1 MAKNNKKKVE
11 KSDNKKENTVD
22 VKEEIS
28 KPKKQDEKKENVNS
42 KKDLNSNKKGKS
54 ENKSDSKEPVNKKI
68 DENKKGSKSKSENQ
82 VSKDKKQEG
91 KKEIIKELKKEDLN
105 KQENE
110 KIESKKSITKKSEKS
125 KKVENKQ
132 SDDVKKVEIKDDKKE
147 DKAQKSE
154 KSKTQKT
161 LETSKE
167 KKQDKV
173 EKSKEQKKE
182 VAKTES
188 NETKSKNEQKLDKPD
203 YVVDENKKRKNRWT
217 ALIVFICIAIIIMF
231 FSTIFAFLNISS
243 NKIAKG
249 VSVKNIDLSGLT
261 IEEAKN
267 KLSEALNIELNIAL
281 ELDYQDFK
289 TTFDTNQI
297 EYSYKIADAV
307 TEAYEVGRDKSLI
320 ENNYNL
326 LKANLFGNNLEINS
340 NYNEE
345 SLSYIVKDIGTKVP
359 GLVEEPSYYREDKE
373 LVIEKGTDGIEV
385 NLEQL
390 KNDILEDIKN
400 RNANEIQADTTA
412 RKIDIPVNEKKASAI
427 DIDKIYSEVH
437 CEPKDAYYETDPFK
451 IYKEEDGVD
460 FAISVDEAKSTIS
473 SEDKNEYRIPLKLTP
488 AKKTINDIG
497 TEAFPYKISEFPT
510 RYDATNTNRSQNLSI
525 ATKKI
530 NGTVLMPGE
539 TFSFNQVVGKRTID
553 AGYKDA
559 KIYEN
564 GKVVDGLAG
573 GICQVSSTLYNA
585 VLLANLEIVERTN
598 HSFTTSYVKAG
609 RDATVVY
616 GVKDFQFK
624 NNRNYPIKIE
634 GSVGSGILTFKI
646 HGIKEETEYEV
657 KIVPNT
663 TGTIPYTTQTI
674 TDTSLQPGETVVEQ
688 SGHAGCK
695 VTTYKQLWLNGTM
708 VSNELL
714 SNDTYNAMQTIIR
727 VGPTN

>member
-11 KSDNKKENTVD
+11 KTNNETENTVD

-28 KPKKQDEKKENVNS
+28 KPKKQEEKKENVNS
-42 KKDLNSNKKGKS
+42 KKDLNSNKK
-54 ENKSDSKEPVNKKI
+54 ENTEKKSDSKELENKDLSK
-68 DENKKGSKSKSENQ
+68 NKKGSKSKNENQ
-82 VSKDKKQEG
+82 ENKDKKQES
-91 KKEIIKELKKEDLN
+91 KNEIVKESEKENSN

-110 KIESKKSITKKSEKS
+110 KIEPKKNITKKSEKS
-125 KKVENKQ
+125 KKVQNKQ
-132 SDDVKKVEIKDDKKE
+132 NDDVKKVEIKNDKKE
-147 DKAQKSE
+147 AKAQKIE
-154 KSKTQKT
+154 KAKTQKT
-161 LETSKE
+161 PETSKE
-167 KKQDKV
+167 KNQNKI
-173 EKSKEQKKE
+173 EKSEEKNKK
-182 VAKTES
+182 VTKTES
-188 NETKSKNEQKLDKPD
+188 NKVKAKSEKESDKPD

-217 ALIVFICIAIIIMF
+217 ALIIFICIAIIIMI

-243 NKIAKG
+243 DKIAKG

-267 KLSEALNIELNIAL
+267 KLSEALNIELNVAL

-297 EYSYKIADAV
+297 EYSYKIDDAV

-326 LKANLFGNNLEINS
+326 LKTNLFGNNLEIIS

-345 SLSYIVKDIGTKVP
+345 SLDYIVKDIGTKVP

-385 NLEQL
+385 NSEQL

-460 FAISVDEAKSTIS
+460 FAISVDEAKEKIN
-473 SEDKNEYRIPLKLTP
+473 SEDKTEYRIPLKLTP

-525 ATKKI
+525 ATNKI

-663 TGTIPYTTQTI
+663 TSTIPYTTQTI

>member
-1 MAKNNKKKVE
+1 MA
-11 KSDNKKENTVD
+11 SD
-22 VKEEIS
+22 
-28 KPKKQDEKKENVNS
+28 
-42 KKDLNSNKKGKS
+42 L
-54 ENKSDSKEPVNKKI
+54 
-68 DENKKGSKSKSENQ
+68 
-82 VSKDKKQEG
+82 
-91 KKEIIKELKKEDLN
+91 
-105 KQENE
+105 
-110 KIESKKSITKKSEKS
+110 
-125 KKVENKQ
+125 
-132 SDDVKKVEIKDDKKE
+132 
-147 DKAQKSE
+147 
-154 KSKTQKT
+154 
-161 LETSKE
+161 KE

-173 EKSKEQKKE
+173 EKSEEKNKK
-182 VAKTES
+182 VTKTES
-188 NETKSKNEQKLDKPD
+188 NKVKKKSEQKSDKPD

-217 ALIVFICIAIIIMF
+217 ALIVFICIAIIIMI

-267 KLSEALNIELNIAL
+267 KLSEALNIELNVAL

-297 EYSYKIADAV
+297 EYSYKIDDAV

-373 LVIEKGTDGIEV
+373 LVIEKGNDGIEV
-385 NLEQL
+385 NSEQL

-460 FAISVDEAKSTIS
+460 FAISVDEAKEKIS
-473 SEDKNEYRIPLKLTP
+473 SEDKTEYRIPLKLTP

-510 RYDATNTNRSQNLSI
+510 RYDATNINRTQNLSL
-525 ATKKI
+525 ATGKI

-539 TFSFNQVVGKRTID
+539 TFSYNQVVGKRTID

-657 KIVPNT
+657 KIVPYT

-674 TDTSLQPGETVVEQ
+674 TDTSLQPGETVIEQ

>member
-1 MAKNNKKKVE
+1 MAKNKKKKVE
-11 KSDNKKENTVD
+11 KTNNEKENTVD

-28 KPKKQDEKKENVNS
+28 KPKKQEEKKENINS
-42 KKDLNSNKKGKS
+42 KKDLNSNKKENVEKKS
-54 ENKSDSKEPVNKKI
+54 DDKNLENKDLDKNKKS
-68 DENKKGSKSKSENQ
+68 SKSKNENQ
-82 VSKDKKQEG
+82 ENKDKKQES
-91 KKEIIKELKKEDLN
+91 KNEIVKESEKENSN
-105 KQENE
+105 KQKNE
-110 KIESKKSITKKSEKS
+110 KIEPKKDITKKSEKS
-125 KKVENKQ
+125 KKVENNQ
-132 SDDVKKVEIKDDKKE
+132 SDDVKKVEIKEDKKE
-147 DKAQKSE
+147 AKDKKKE
-154 KSKTQKT
+154 KNKKTP
-161 LETSKE
+161 ETSKE

-173 EKSKEQKKE
+173 EKSEEKNKK
-182 VAKTES
+182 VTKTES
-188 NETKSKNEQKLDKPD
+188 NKAKTKSEQKSDKPD

-217 ALIVFICIAIIIMF
+217 ALIVFICIAIIIMI

-267 KLSEALNIELNIAL
+267 KLSEALNIELNVAL

-297 EYSYKIADAV
+297 EYSYKIDDAV

-373 LVIEKGTDGIEV
+373 LVIEKGNDGIEV
-385 NLEQL
+385 NSEQL

-460 FAISVDEAKSTIS
+460 FAISVDEAKEKIS
-473 SEDKNEYRIPLKLTP
+473 SEDKTEYRIPLKLTP

-510 RYDATNTNRSQNLSI
+510 RYDATNINRTQNLSL
-525 ATKKI
+525 ATGKI

-539 TFSFNQVVGKRTID
+539 TFSYNQVVGKRTID

-657 KIVPNT
+657 KIVPYT

-674 TDTSLQPGETVVEQ
+674 TDTSLQPGETVIEQ

>member
-1 MAKNNKKKVE
+1 MAKNKKKKVE
-11 KSDNKKENTVD
+11 KTNNEKENTVD

-28 KPKKQDEKKENVNS
+28 KPKKQEDKKENVEKKS
-42 KKDLNSNKKGKS
+42 AGKDLENKDLDKNKKS
-54 ENKSDSKEPVNKKI
+54 
-68 DENKKGSKSKSENQ
+68 SKSKNENQ
-82 VSKDKKQEG
+82 ENKDKKQES
-91 KKEIIKELKKEDLN
+91 KNERVKESEKENSN
-105 KQENE
+105 KQKNE
-110 KIESKKSITKKSEKS
+110 KIEPKKNINKKSEKS

-132 SDDVKKVEIKDDKKE
+132 SDDVKKVKIKE
-147 DKAQKSE
+147 DKEEAKDKKKE
-154 KSKTQKT
+154 KNKKTP
-161 LETSKE
+161 ETSKE

-173 EKSKEQKKE
+173 EKSEEKNKK
-182 VAKTES
+182 VTKTES
-188 NETKSKNEQKLDKPD
+188 NKVKTKSEQKSDKPD

-217 ALIVFICIAIIIMF
+217 ALIVFICIAIIIMI

-267 KLSEALNIELNIAL
+267 KLSEALNIELNVAL

-297 EYSYKIADAV
+297 EYSYKIDDAV

-359 GLVEEPSYYREDKE
+359 GLVEEPSYYKEGKE
-373 LVIEKGTDGIEV
+373 LVIEKGNDGIEV
-385 NLEQL
+385 NSEQL
-390 KNDILEDIKN
+390 KNNILEDIKN

-427 DIDKIYSEVH
+427 DIDKIYSEVR

-460 FAISVDEAKSTIS
+460 FAISVDEAKEKIS
-473 SEDKNEYRIPLKLTP
+473 SEDKTEYRIPLKLTP

-510 RYDATNTNRSQNLSI
+510 RYDATNTNRSQNLSL
-525 ATKKI
+525 ATGKI

-674 TDTSLQPGETVVEQ
+674 TDASLQPGETVVEQ

>member
-1 MAKNNKKKVE
+1 MAKNKKKKVE
-11 KSDNKKENTVD
+11 KTNNEKENTVD

-28 KPKKQDEKKENVNS
+28 KPKKQEDKKENINS
-42 KKDLNSNKKGKS
+42 KKDLNSNKKENVEKKS
-54 ENKSDSKEPVNKKI
+54 DDKNFENKDLDKNKKS
-68 DENKKGSKSKSENQ
+68 SKSKNENQ
-82 VSKDKKQEG
+82 ENKDQKQES
-91 KKEIIKELKKEDLN
+91 KNEIVKDSEKETSN
-105 KQENE
+105 KQKNE
-110 KIESKKSITKKSEKS
+110 KVEPKKNITKKSEKS
-125 KKVENKQ
+125 KKVENNQ
-132 SDDVKKVEIKDDKKE
+132 SDDVKKVEIKEDKKE
-147 DKAQKSE
+147 AKDKKKE
-154 KSKTQKT
+154 KNKKTP
-161 LETSKE
+161 ETSKE

-173 EKSKEQKKE
+173 EKSEEKNKK
-182 VAKTES
+182 VTKTES
-188 NETKSKNEQKLDKPD
+188 NKAKTKSEQKSDKPD

-217 ALIVFICIAIIIMF
+217 ALIVFICIAIIIMI

-267 KLSEALNIELNIAL
+267 KLSEALNIELNVAL

-297 EYSYKIADAV
+297 EYSYKIDDAV

-345 SLSYIVKDIGTKVP
+345 SLSYIVKDIGTKLP

-373 LVIEKGTDGIEV
+373 LVIEKGNDGIEV
-385 NLEQL
+385 NSEQL

-460 FAISVDEAKSTIS
+460 FAISVDEAKEKIS
-473 SEDKNEYRIPLKLTP
+473 SEDKTEYRIPLKLTP

-510 RYDATNTNRSQNLSI
+510 RYDATNINRTQNLSL
-525 ATKKI
+525 ATGKI

-539 TFSFNQVVGKRTID
+539 TFSYNQVVGKRTID

-657 KIVPNT
+657 KIVPYT

-674 TDTSLQPGETVVEQ
+674 TDTSLQPGETVIEQ

>member
-1 MAKNNKKKVE
+1 MAKNKKKKVE
-11 KSDNKKENTVD
+11 KTNNEKEN
-22 VKEEIS
+22 I
-28 KPKKQDEKKENVNS
+28 NS
-42 KKDLNSNKKGKS
+42 KKDLNSNKKENVEKKSDGKDL
-54 ENKSDSKEPVNKKI
+54 ENKDLDKNKKS
-68 DENKKGSKSKSENQ
+68 SKSKNENQ
-82 VSKDKKQEG
+82 ENKDKKQES
-91 KKEIIKELKKEDLN
+91 KNEIVKESEKENSN
-105 KQENE
+105 KQKNE
-110 KIESKKSITKKSEKS
+110 KIEPKKNINKKSEKS

-132 SDDVKKVEIKDDKKE
+132 SDDVKKVEIKEDKEEAKDKK
-147 DKAQKSE
+147 KE
-154 KSKTQKT
+154 KNKKTP
-161 LETSKE
+161 ETSKE

-173 EKSKEQKKE
+173 EKSEEKNKK
-182 VAKTES
+182 VTKTES
-188 NETKSKNEQKLDKPD
+188 NKVKTKSEQKADKPD

-217 ALIVFICIAIIIMF
+217 ALIVFICIAIIIMI

-267 KLSEALNIELNIAL
+267 KLSEALNIELNVAL

-297 EYSYKIADAV
+297 EYSYKIDDAV

-359 GLVEEPSYYREDKE
+359 GLVEEPSYYKEGKE
-373 LVIEKGTDGIEV
+373 LVIEKGNDGIEV
-385 NLEQL
+385 NSEQL
-390 KNDILEDIKN
+390 KNNILEDIKN

-427 DIDKIYSEVH
+427 DIDKIYSEVR

-460 FAISVDEAKSTIS
+460 FAISVDEAKEKIS
-473 SEDKNEYRIPLKLTP
+473 SEDKTEYRIPLKLTP

-510 RYDATNTNRSQNLSI
+510 RYDATNTNRSQNLSL
-525 ATKKI
+525 ATGKI

-657 KIVPNT
+657 KIVPYT

-674 TDTSLQPGETVVEQ
+674 TDASLQPGETVVEQ

>member
-1 MAKNNKKKVE
+1 MAKNKKKKVE
-11 KSDNKKENTVD
+11 KTNNEKENTVD

-28 KPKKQDEKKENVNS
+28 KPKKQEEKKENINS
-42 KKDLNSNKKGKS
+42 KKDLNSNKKENVEKKS
-54 ENKSDSKEPVNKKI
+54 DDKNLENKDLDKNKKS
-68 DENKKGSKSKSENQ
+68 SKSKNENQ
-82 VSKDKKQEG
+82 ENKDKKQES
-91 KKEIIKELKKEDLN
+91 KNEIVKESEKENSN
-105 KQENE
+105 KQKNE
-110 KIESKKSITKKSEKS
+110 KIEPKKDITKKSEKS
-125 KKVENKQ
+125 KKVENNQ
-132 SDDVKKVEIKDDKKE
+132 SDDVKKVEIKEDKKE
-147 DKAQKSE
+147 AKDKKKE
-154 KSKTQKT
+154 KNKKTP
-161 LETSKE
+161 ETSKE

-173 EKSKEQKKE
+173 EKSEEKNKK
-182 VAKTES
+182 VTKTES
-188 NETKSKNEQKLDKPD
+188 NKAKTKSEQKSDKPD

-217 ALIVFICIAIIIMF
+217 ALIVFICIAIIIMI

-267 KLSEALNIELNIAL
+267 KLSEALNIELNVAL

-297 EYSYKIADAV
+297 EYSYKIDDAV

-345 SLSYIVKDIGTKVP
+345 SLSYIVKDIGTKLP

-373 LVIEKGTDGIEV
+373 LVIEKGNDGIEV
-385 NLEQL
+385 NSEQL

-460 FAISVDEAKSTIS
+460 FAISVDEAKEKIS
-473 SEDKNEYRIPLKLTP
+473 SEDKTEYRIPLKLTP

-510 RYDATNTNRSQNLSI
+510 RYDATNINRTQNLSL
-525 ATKKI
+525 ATGKI

-539 TFSFNQVVGKRTID
+539 TFSYNQVVGKRTID

-657 KIVPNT
+657 KIVPYT

-674 TDTSLQPGETVVEQ
+674 TDTSLQPGETVIEQ

>member
-1 MAKNNKKKVE
+1 MAKNKKKKVE
-11 KSDNKKENTVD
+11 KTNNEKENTVD

-28 KPKKQDEKKENVNS
+28 KPKKQEEKKENINS
-42 KKDLNSNKKGKS
+42 KKDLNSNKKEKVEKKS
-54 ENKSDSKEPVNKKI
+54 DDKNLENKDLDKNKKS
-68 DENKKGSKSKSENQ
+68 SKSKNENQ
-82 VSKDKKQEG
+82 ENKDKKQES
-91 KKEIIKELKKEDLN
+91 KNEIVKESEKENSN
-105 KQENE
+105 KQKNE
-110 KIESKKSITKKSEKS
+110 KIEPKKDITKKSEKS
-125 KKVENKQ
+125 KKVENNQ
-132 SDDVKKVEIKDDKKE
+132 SDDVKKVEIKEDKKE
-147 DKAQKSE
+147 AKDKKKE
-154 KSKTQKT
+154 KNKKTP
-161 LETSKE
+161 ETSKE

-173 EKSKEQKKE
+173 EKSEEKNKK
-182 VAKTES
+182 VTKTES
-188 NETKSKNEQKLDKPD
+188 NKAKTKSEQKSDKPD

-217 ALIVFICIAIIIMF
+217 ALIVFICIAIIIMI

-267 KLSEALNIELNIAL
+267 KLSEALNIELNVAL

-297 EYSYKIADAV
+297 EYSYKIDDAV

-345 SLSYIVKDIGTKVP
+345 SLSYIVKDIGTKLP

-373 LVIEKGTDGIEV
+373 LVIEKGNDGIEV
-385 NLEQL
+385 NSEQL

-460 FAISVDEAKSTIS
+460 FAISVDEAKEKIS
-473 SEDKNEYRIPLKLTP
+473 SEDKTEYRIPLKLTP

-510 RYDATNTNRSQNLSI
+510 RYDATNINRTQNLSL
-525 ATKKI
+525 ATGKI

-539 TFSFNQVVGKRTID
+539 TFSYNQVVGKRTID

-657 KIVPNT
+657 KIVPYT

-674 TDTSLQPGETVVEQ
+674 TDTSLQPGETVIEQ

>member
-1 MAKNNKKKVE
+1 MAKNKKKKVE
-11 KSDNKKENTVD
+11 KTNNEKENTVD

-28 KPKKQDEKKENVNS
+28 KPKKQEDKKENINS
-42 KKDLNSNKKGKS
+42 KKDLNSNKKENVEKKS
-54 ENKSDSKEPVNKKI
+54 DDKDLENKDLDKNKKS
-68 DENKKGSKSKSENQ
+68 SKSKNENQ
-82 VSKDKKQEG
+82 ENKDQKQES
-91 KKEIIKELKKEDLN
+91 KNEIVKDSEKETSN
-105 KQENE
+105 KQKNE
-110 KIESKKSITKKSEKS
+110 KVEPKKNITKKSEKS

-132 SDDVKKVEIKDDKKE
+132 SDDAKKDEIKEDKKE
-147 DKAQKSE
+147 AKDKKKE
-154 KSKTQKT
+154 KNKKTP
-161 LETSKE
+161 ETSKE

-173 EKSKEQKKE
+173 EKFEEKNKK
-182 VAKTES
+182 VTKTES
-188 NETKSKNEQKLDKPD
+188 NKAKTKSEQKSDKPD

-217 ALIVFICIAIIIMF
+217 ALIVFICIAIIIMI

-261 IEEAKN
+261 IEEAKS
-267 KLSEALNIELNIAL
+267 KLSEALNIELNVAL

-297 EYSYKIADAV
+297 EYSYKIDDAV

-345 SLSYIVKDIGTKVP
+345 SLSYIVKDIGTKLP

-373 LVIEKGTDGIEV
+373 LVIEKGNDGIEV
-385 NLEQL
+385 NSEQL

-460 FAISVDEAKSTIS
+460 FAISVDEAKEKIS
-473 SEDKNEYRIPLKLTP
+473 SEDKTEYRIPLKLTP

-510 RYDATNTNRSQNLSI
+510 RYDATNINRTQNLSL
-525 ATKKI
+525 ATGKI

-539 TFSFNQVVGKRTID
+539 TFSYNQVVGKRTID

-657 KIVPNT
+657 KIVPYT

-674 TDTSLQPGETVVEQ
+674 TDTSLQPGETVIEQ

>member
-28 KPKKQDEKKENVNS
+28 KPKKQEDKKENINS

-54 ENKSDSKEPVNKKI
+54 EKKSDSKEPVNKKL

-82 VSKDKKQEG
+82 VSEEKKQEG
-91 KKEIIKELKKEDLN
+91 KKEIVKESKKEDLN

-110 KIESKKSITKKSEKS
+110 KIESKKSITKKSGKS

-132 SDDVKKVEIKDDKKE
+132 NNDVKKVEIKDDKKE
-147 DKAQKSE
+147 DKVQKSE
-154 KSKTQKT
+154 KNKTQKT

-188 NETKSKNEQKLDKPD
+188 NETKSKNEQKSDKPD

-437 CEPKDAYYETDPFK
+437 CEPKDAYYETNPFK

-460 FAISVDEAKSTIS
+460 FAISVDEANATIS

-510 RYDATNTNRSQNLSI
+510 RYDATNTNRSQNLSL

>member
-1 MAKNNKKKVE
+1 MAKNKKKKVE
-11 KSDNKKENTVD
+11 KTNNEKENTVD

-28 KPKKQDEKKENVNS
+28 KPKKQEDKKENVEKKS
-42 KKDLNSNKKGKS
+42 AGKDLENKDLDKNKKS
-54 ENKSDSKEPVNKKI
+54 
-68 DENKKGSKSKSENQ
+68 SKSKNENQ
-82 VSKDKKQEG
+82 ENKDKKQES
-91 KKEIIKELKKEDLN
+91 KNERVKESEKENSN
-105 KQENE
+105 KQKNE
-110 KIESKKSITKKSEKS
+110 KIEPRKNINKKSEKS

-132 SDDVKKVEIKDDKKE
+132 SDDVKKVKIKE
-147 DKAQKSE
+147 DKEEAKDKKKE
-154 KSKTQKT
+154 KNKKTP
-161 LETSKE
+161 ETSKE

-173 EKSKEQKKE
+173 EKSEEKNKK
-182 VAKTES
+182 VTKTES
-188 NETKSKNEQKLDKPD
+188 NKVKTKSEQKSDKPD

-217 ALIVFICIAIIIMF
+217 ALIVFICIAIIIMI

-267 KLSEALNIELNIAL
+267 KLSEALNIELNVAL

-297 EYSYKIADAV
+297 EYSYKIDDAV

-359 GLVEEPSYYREDKE
+359 GLVEEPSYYKEGKE
-373 LVIEKGTDGIEV
+373 LVIEKGNDGIEV
-385 NLEQL
+385 NSEQL
-390 KNDILEDIKN
+390 KNNILEDIKN

-427 DIDKIYSEVH
+427 DIDKIYSEVR

-460 FAISVDEAKSTIS
+460 FAISVDEAKEKIS
-473 SEDKNEYRIPLKLTP
+473 SEDKTEYRIPLKLTP

-510 RYDATNTNRSQNLSI
+510 RYDATNTNRSQNLSL
-525 ATKKI
+525 ATGKI

-674 TDTSLQPGETVVEQ
+674 TDASLQPGETVVEQ

>member
-1 MAKNNKKKVE
+1 MAKNKKKKVE
-11 KSDNKKENTVD
+11 KTNNEKENTVD

-28 KPKKQDEKKENVNS
+28 KPKKQEDKKENINS
-42 KKDLNSNKKGKS
+42 KKDLNSNKKENVEKKSDGKDF
-54 ENKSDSKEPVNKKI
+54 ENKDLDKNKKS
-68 DENKKGSKSKSENQ
+68 SKSKSENQ
-82 VSKDKKQEG
+82 VSKEKKQEG
-91 KKEIIKELKKEDLN
+91 KKEIVKESKKEDIN

-110 KIESKKSITKKSEKS
+110 KIESKKNVAKKSEKS

-132 SDDVKKVEIKDDKKE
+132 SDDVKKVEIKEDKEEAKDKK
-147 DKAQKSE
+147 KE
-154 KSKTQKT
+154 KNKKTP
-161 LETSKE
+161 ETSKE

-173 EKSKEQKKE
+173 EKSEEKNKK
-182 VAKTES
+182 VTKTES
-188 NETKSKNEQKLDKPD
+188 NKAKTKSEQKSDKPD

-217 ALIVFICIAIIIMF
+217 ALIVFICIAIIIMI

-267 KLSEALNIELNIAL
+267 KLSEALNIELNVAL

-297 EYSYKIADAV
+297 EYSYKIDDAV

-359 GLVEEPSYYREDKE
+359 GLVEEPSYYKEGKE
-373 LVIEKGTDGIEV
+373 LVIEKGNDGIEV
-385 NLEQL
+385 NSEQL
-390 KNDILEDIKN
+390 KNNILEDIKN

-427 DIDKIYSEVH
+427 DIDKIYSEVR

-460 FAISVDEAKSTIS
+460 FAISVDEAKEKIS
-473 SEDKNEYRIPLKLTP
+473 SEDKTEYRIPLKLTP

-510 RYDATNTNRSQNLSI
+510 RYDATNTNRSQNLSL
-525 ATKKI
+525 ATGKI

-585 VLLANLEIVERTN
+585 VLLANLEIIERTN

-657 KIVPNT
+657 KIVPYT

-674 TDTSLQPGETVVEQ
+674 TDASLQPGETVVEQ

>member
-1 MAKNNKKKVE
+1 MAKNKKKKVE
-11 KSDNKKENTVD
+11 KTNNEKENTVD

-28 KPKKQDEKKENVNS
+28 KPKKQEDKKENVEKKS
-42 KKDLNSNKKGKS
+42 AGKDLENKDLDKNKKS
-54 ENKSDSKEPVNKKI
+54 
-68 DENKKGSKSKSENQ
+68 SKSKNENQ
-82 VSKDKKQEG
+82 ENKDKKQES
-91 KKEIIKELKKEDLN
+91 KNERVKESEKENSN
-105 KQENE
+105 KQKNE
-110 KIESKKSITKKSEKS
+110 KIEPKKNINKKSEKS

-132 SDDVKKVEIKDDKKE
+132 SDDVKKVKIKE
-147 DKAQKSE
+147 DKEEAKDKKKE
-154 KSKTQKT
+154 KNKKTP
-161 LETSKE
+161 ETSKE

-173 EKSKEQKKE
+173 EMSEEKNKK
-182 VAKTES
+182 VTKTES
-188 NETKSKNEQKLDKPD
+188 NKVKTKSEQKSDKPD

-217 ALIVFICIAIIIMF
+217 ALIVFICIAIIIMI

-267 KLSEALNIELNIAL
+267 KLSEALNIELNVAL

-297 EYSYKIADAV
+297 EYSYKIDDAV

-359 GLVEEPSYYREDKE
+359 GLVEEPSYYKEGKE
-373 LVIEKGTDGIEV
+373 LVIEKGNDGIEV
-385 NLEQL
+385 NSEQL
-390 KNDILEDIKN
+390 KNNILEDIKN

-427 DIDKIYSEVH
+427 DIDKIYSEVR

-460 FAISVDEAKSTIS
+460 FAISVDEAKEKIS
-473 SEDKNEYRIPLKLTP
+473 SEDKTEYRIPLKLTP

-510 RYDATNTNRSQNLSI
+510 RYDATNTNRSQNLSL
-525 ATKKI
+525 ATGKI

-674 TDTSLQPGETVVEQ
+674 TDASLQPGETVVEQ

>member
-11 KSDNKKENTVD
+11 KANNETENTVD

-28 KPKKQDEKKENVNS
+28 KPKKQEEKKENVNS
-42 KKDLNSNKKGKS
+42 KKDLNSNKKEKS
-54 ENKSDSKEPVNKKI
+54 EKKSDIKELENKDLSK
-68 DENKKGSKSKSENQ
+68 NKKGSKSKNENQ
-82 VSKDKKQEG
+82 ENKDKKQES
-91 KKEIIKELKKEDLN
+91 KNEIVKESEKENSN

-110 KIESKKSITKKSEKS
+110 KIEPKKNTTKKSEKS
-125 KKVENKQ
+125 KKVQNKQ
-132 SDDVKKVEIKDDKKE
+132 NDDVKKVEIKNDKKE
-147 DKAQKSE
+147 AKAQKIE
-154 KSKTQKT
+154 KAKTQKT
-161 LETSKE
+161 PETSKE
-167 KKQDKV
+167 KNQNKI
-173 EKSKEQKKE
+173 EKSEEKNKK
-182 VAKTES
+182 VTKTES
-188 NETKSKNEQKLDKPD
+188 NKAKSEKESDKPD

-217 ALIVFICIAIIIMF
+217 ALIIFICIAIIIMI

-243 NKIAKG
+243 DKIAKG

-267 KLSEALNIELNIAL
+267 KLSEALNIELNVAL

-297 EYSYKIADAV
+297 EYSYKIDDAV

-326 LKANLFGNNLEINS
+326 LKTNLFGNNLEIIS

-345 SLSYIVKDIGTKVP
+345 SLDYIVKDIGTKVP

-385 NLEQL
+385 NSEQL

-460 FAISVDEAKSTIS
+460 FAISVDEAKEKIN
-473 SEDKNEYRIPLKLTP
+473 SEDKTEYRIPLKLTP

-663 TGTIPYTTQTI
+663 TSTIPYTTQTI
-674 TDTSLQPGETVVEQ
+674 TDASLQPGETIVEQ

>member
-1 MAKNNKKKVE
+1 MAKNKKKKVE
-11 KSDNKKENTVD
+11 KTNNEKENTVD

-28 KPKKQDEKKENVNS
+28 KPKKQEDKKENVEKKS
-42 KKDLNSNKKGKS
+42 AGKDLENKDLDKNKKS
-54 ENKSDSKEPVNKKI
+54 
-68 DENKKGSKSKSENQ
+68 SKSKNENQ
-82 VSKDKKQEG
+82 ENKDKKQES
-91 KKEIIKELKKEDLN
+91 KNERVKESEKENSN
-105 KQENE
+105 KQKNE
-110 KIESKKSITKKSEKS
+110 KIEPKKNINKKSEKS

-132 SDDVKKVEIKDDKKE
+132 SDDVKKVKIKE
-147 DKAQKSE
+147 DKEEAKDKKKE
-154 KSKTQKT
+154 KNKKTP
-161 LETSKE
+161 ETSKE

-173 EKSKEQKKE
+173 EKSEEKNKK
-182 VAKTES
+182 VTKTES
-188 NETKSKNEQKLDKPD
+188 NKVKKKSEQKSDKPD

-217 ALIVFICIAIIIMF
+217 ALIVFICIAIIIMI

-267 KLSEALNIELNIAL
+267 KLSEALNIELNVAL

-297 EYSYKIADAV
+297 EYSYKIDDAV

-345 SLSYIVKDIGTKVP
+345 SLSYIVKDIGTKLP

-373 LVIEKGTDGIEV
+373 LVIEKGNDGIEV
-385 NLEQL
+385 NSEQL

-460 FAISVDEAKSTIS
+460 FAISVDEAKEKIS
-473 SEDKNEYRIPLKLTP
+473 SEDKTEYRIPLKLTP

-510 RYDATNTNRSQNLSI
+510 RYDATNINRTQNLSL
-525 ATKKI
+525 ATGKI

-539 TFSFNQVVGKRTID
+539 TFSYNQVVGKRTID

-657 KIVPNT
+657 KIVPYT

-674 TDTSLQPGETVVEQ
+674 TDTSLQPGETVIEQ

>member
-1 MAKNNKKKVE
+1 MAKNKKKKVE
-11 KSDNKKENTVD
+11 KTNNEKENTVD

-28 KPKKQDEKKENVNS
+28 KPKKQEDKKENINS
-42 KKDLNSNKKGKS
+42 KKDLNSNKKENVEKKSAGKDL
-54 ENKSDSKEPVNKKI
+54 ENKDLDKNKKS
-68 DENKKGSKSKSENQ
+68 SKSKNENQ
-82 VSKDKKQEG
+82 ENKDKKQES
-91 KKEIIKELKKEDLN
+91 KNERVKESEKENSN
-105 KQENE
+105 KQKNE
-110 KIESKKSITKKSEKS
+110 KIEPKKNINKKSEKS

-132 SDDVKKVEIKDDKKE
+132 SDDVKKVKIKE
-147 DKAQKSE
+147 DKEEAKDKKKE
-154 KSKTQKT
+154 KNKKTP
-161 LETSKE
+161 ETSKE

-173 EKSKEQKKE
+173 EKSEEKNKK
-182 VAKTES
+182 VTKTES
-188 NETKSKNEQKLDKPD
+188 NKVKTKSEQKSDKPD

-217 ALIVFICIAIIIMF
+217 ALIVFICIAIIIMI

-267 KLSEALNIELNIAL
+267 KLSEALNIELNVAL

-297 EYSYKIADAV
+297 EYSYKIDDAV

-359 GLVEEPSYYREDKE
+359 GLVEEPSYYKEGKE
-373 LVIEKGTDGIEV
+373 LVIEKGNDGIEV
-385 NLEQL
+385 NSEQL
-390 KNDILEDIKN
+390 KNNILEDIKN

-460 FAISVDEAKSTIS
+460 FAISVDEAKEKIS
-473 SEDKNEYRIPLKLTP
+473 SEDKTEYRIPLKLTP

-510 RYDATNTNRSQNLSI
+510 RYDATNINRTQNLSL
-525 ATKKI
+525 ATGKI

-539 TFSFNQVVGKRTID
+539 TFSYNQVVGKRTID

-657 KIVPNT
+657 KIVPYT

-674 TDTSLQPGETVVEQ
+674 TDTSLQPGETVIEQ

>member
-1 MAKNNKKKVE
+1 MAKNKKKKVE
-11 KSDNKKENTVD
+11 KTNNEKENTVD

-28 KPKKQDEKKENVNS
+28 KPKKQEDKKENVEKKS
-42 KKDLNSNKKGKS
+42 AGKDLENKDLDKNKKS
-54 ENKSDSKEPVNKKI
+54 
-68 DENKKGSKSKSENQ
+68 SKSKNENQ
-82 VSKDKKQEG
+82 ENKDKKQES
-91 KKEIIKELKKEDLN
+91 KNERVKESEKENSN
-105 KQENE
+105 KQKNE
-110 KIESKKSITKKSEKS
+110 KIEPKKNINKKSEKS

-132 SDDVKKVEIKDDKKE
+132 SDDVKKVKIKE
-147 DKAQKSE
+147 DKEEAKDKKKE
-154 KSKTQKT
+154 KNKKTP
-161 LETSKE
+161 ETSKE

-173 EKSKEQKKE
+173 EKSEEKNKK
-182 VAKTES
+182 VTKTES
-188 NETKSKNEQKLDKPD
+188 NKVKKKSEQKSDKPD

-217 ALIVFICIAIIIMF
+217 ALIVFICIAIIIMI

-267 KLSEALNIELNIAL
+267 KLSEALNIELNVAL

-297 EYSYKIADAV
+297 EYSYKIDDAV

-345 SLSYIVKDIGTKVP
+345 SLSYIVKDIGTKLP

-373 LVIEKGTDGIEV
+373 LVIEKGNDGIEV
-385 NLEQL
+385 NSEQL

-460 FAISVDEAKSTIS
+460 FAISVDEAKEKIS
-473 SEDKNEYRIPLKLTP
+473 SEDKTEYRIPLELTP

-510 RYDATNTNRSQNLSI
+510 RYDATNINRTQNLSL
-525 ATKKI
+525 ATGKI

-539 TFSFNQVVGKRTID
+539 TFSYNQVVGKRTID

-657 KIVPNT
+657 KIVPYT

-674 TDTSLQPGETVVEQ
+674 TDTSLQPGETVIEQ

>member
-1 MAKNNKKKVE
+1 MAKNKKKKVE
-11 KSDNKKENTVD
+11 KTNNEKENTVD

-28 KPKKQDEKKENVNS
+28 KPKKQEDKKENVEKKS
-42 KKDLNSNKKGKS
+42 AGKDLENKDLDKNKKS
-54 ENKSDSKEPVNKKI
+54 
-68 DENKKGSKSKSENQ
+68 SKSKNENQ
-82 VSKDKKQEG
+82 ENKDKKQES
-91 KKEIIKELKKEDLN
+91 KNERVKESEKENSN
-105 KQENE
+105 KQKNE
-110 KIESKKSITKKSEKS
+110 KIEPKKNINKKSEKS

-132 SDDVKKVEIKDDKKE
+132 SDDVKKVKIKE
-147 DKAQKSE
+147 DKEEAKDKKKE
-154 KSKTQKT
+154 KNKKTP
-161 LETSKE
+161 ETSKE

-173 EKSKEQKKE
+173 EKSEEKNKK
-182 VAKTES
+182 VTKTES
-188 NETKSKNEQKLDKPD
+188 NKVKKKSEQKSDKPD

-217 ALIVFICIAIIIMF
+217 ALIVFICIAIIIMI

-267 KLSEALNIELNIAL
+267 KLSEALNIELNVAL

-297 EYSYKIADAV
+297 EYSYKIDDAV

-373 LVIEKGTDGIEV
+373 LVIEKGNDGIEV
-385 NLEQL
+385 NSEQL

-460 FAISVDEAKSTIS
+460 FAISVDEAKEKIS
-473 SEDKNEYRIPLKLTP
+473 SEDKTEYRIPLKLTP

-510 RYDATNTNRSQNLSI
+510 RYDATNINRTQNLSL
-525 ATKKI
+525 ATGKI

-539 TFSFNQVVGKRTID
+539 TFSYNQVVGKRTID

-657 KIVPNT
+657 KIVPYT

-674 TDTSLQPGETVVEQ
+674 TDTSLQPGETVIEQ

>member
-1 MAKNNKKKVE
+1 MAKNKKKKVE
-11 KSDNKKENTVD
+11 KTNNEKENTVD

-28 KPKKQDEKKENVNS
+28 KPKKQEEKKENINS
-42 KKDLNSNKKGKS
+42 KKDLNSNKKENVEKKS
-54 ENKSDSKEPVNKKI
+54 DDKNLENKDLDKNKKS
-68 DENKKGSKSKSENQ
+68 SKSKNENQ
-82 VSKDKKQEG
+82 ENKDKKQES
-91 KKEIIKELKKEDLN
+91 KNEIVKESEKENSN
-105 KQENE
+105 KQKNE
-110 KIESKKSITKKSEKS
+110 KIEPKKDITKKSEKS
-125 KKVENKQ
+125 KKVENNQ
-132 SDDVKKVEIKDDKKE
+132 SDDVKKVEIKEDKKE
-147 DKAQKSE
+147 AKDKKKE
-154 KSKTQKT
+154 KNKKTP
-161 LETSKE
+161 ETSKE

-173 EKSKEQKKE
+173 EKSEEKNKK
-182 VAKTES
+182 VTKTES
-188 NETKSKNEQKLDKPD
+188 NKAKTKSEQKSDKPD

-217 ALIVFICIAIIIMF
+217 ALIVFICIAIIIMI

-267 KLSEALNIELNIAL
+267 KLSEALNIELNVAL

-297 EYSYKIADAV
+297 EYSYKIDDAV

-345 SLSYIVKDIGTKVP
+345 SLSYIVKDIGTKLP

-373 LVIEKGTDGIEV
+373 LVIEKGNDGIEV
-385 NLEQL
+385 NSEQL

-460 FAISVDEAKSTIS
+460 FAISVDEAKEKIS
-473 SEDKNEYRIPLKLTP
+473 SEDKTEYRIPLKLTP

-510 RYDATNTNRSQNLSI
+510 RYDATNINRTQNLSL
-525 ATKKI
+525 ATGKI

-539 TFSFNQVVGKRTID
+539 TFSYNQVVGKRTID

-674 TDTSLQPGETVVEQ
+674 TDASLQPGETVVEQ

>member
-1 MAKNNKKKVE
+1 MAKNKKKKVE
-11 KSDNKKENTVD
+11 KTNNEKENTVD

-28 KPKKQDEKKENVNS
+28 KPKKQEDKKENINS
-42 KKDLNSNKKGKS
+42 KKDLNSNKKENVEKKSDGKDL
-54 ENKSDSKEPVNKKI
+54 ENKDLDKNKKS
-68 DENKKGSKSKSENQ
+68 SKSKNENQ
-82 VSKDKKQEG
+82 ENKDKKQES
-91 KKEIIKELKKEDLN
+91 KNEIVKESEKENSN
-105 KQENE
+105 KQKDE
-110 KIESKKSITKKSEKS
+110 KIEPKKNITKKSEKS
-125 KKVENKQ
+125 KKVENNQ
-132 SDDVKKVEIKDDKKE
+132 SDDVKKVEIKEDKKE
-147 DKAQKSE
+147 AKDKKKE
-154 KSKTQKT
+154 KNKKTP
-161 LETSKE
+161 ETSKE

-173 EKSKEQKKE
+173 EKSEEKNKK
-182 VAKTES
+182 VTKTES
-188 NETKSKNEQKLDKPD
+188 NKAKTKSEQKSDKPD

-217 ALIVFICIAIIIMF
+217 ALIVFICIAIIIMI

-267 KLSEALNIELNIAL
+267 KLSEALNIELNVAL

-297 EYSYKIADAV
+297 EYSYKIDDAV

-345 SLSYIVKDIGTKVP
+345 SLSYIVKDIGTKLP

-373 LVIEKGTDGIEV
+373 LVIEKGNDGIEV
-385 NLEQL
+385 NSEQL

-460 FAISVDEAKSTIS
+460 FAISVDEAKEKIS
-473 SEDKNEYRIPLKLTP
+473 SEDKTEYRIPLKLTP

-510 RYDATNTNRSQNLSI
+510 RYDATNINRTQNLSL
-525 ATKKI
+525 ATGKI

-539 TFSFNQVVGKRTID
+539 TFSYNQVVGKRTID

-657 KIVPNT
+657 KIVPYT

-674 TDTSLQPGETVVEQ
+674 TDTSLQPGETVIEQ

>member
-1 MAKNNKKKVE
+1 MAKNKKKKVE
-11 KSDNKKENTVD
+11 KTNNEKENTVD

-28 KPKKQDEKKENVNS
+28 KPKKQEDKKENINS
-42 KKDLNSNKKGKS
+42 KKDLNSNKKENVEKKS
-54 ENKSDSKEPVNKKI
+54 DDKDLENKDLDKNKKS
-68 DENKKGSKSKSENQ
+68 SKSKNENQ
-82 VSKDKKQEG
+82 ENKDKKQES
-91 KKEIIKELKKEDLN
+91 KNEIVKESEKENSN
-105 KQENE
+105 KQKDE
-110 KIESKKSITKKSEKS
+110 KIEPKKNITKKSEKS
-125 KKVENKQ
+125 KKVENNQ
-132 SDDVKKVEIKDDKKE
+132 SDDVKKVEIKEDKKE
-147 DKAQKSE
+147 AKDKKKE
-154 KSKTQKT
+154 KNKKTP
-161 LETSKE
+161 ETSKE

-173 EKSKEQKKE
+173 EKSEEKNKK
-182 VAKTES
+182 VTKTES
-188 NETKSKNEQKLDKPD
+188 NKAKTKSEQKSDKPD

-217 ALIVFICIAIIIMF
+217 ALIVFICIAIIIMI

-267 KLSEALNIELNIAL
+267 KLSEALNIELNVAL

-297 EYSYKIADAV
+297 EYSYKIDDAV

-345 SLSYIVKDIGTKVP
+345 SLSYIVKDIGTKLP

-373 LVIEKGTDGIEV
+373 LVIEKGNDGIEV
-385 NLEQL
+385 NSEQL

-460 FAISVDEAKSTIS
+460 FAISVDEAKEKIS
-473 SEDKNEYRIPLKLTP
+473 SEDKTEYRIPLKLTP

-510 RYDATNTNRSQNLSI
+510 RYDATNINRTQNLSL
-525 ATKKI
+525 ATGKI

-539 TFSFNQVVGKRTID
+539 TFSYNQVVGKRTID

-657 KIVPNT
+657 KIVPYT

-674 TDTSLQPGETVVEQ
+674 TDTSLQPGETVIEQ